1 MPDVSWVSDNLVSF
15 SDTYSCCMQ
24 RLLDFLKKYSFWFRF
39 LLLEGLS
46 LLLLFRFNSYQK
58 SVWVTSANAV
68 SGKILE
74 WKSDFSKYISDI
86 NSNFGSNPMMGMP
99 FNVSTNIYPEGK
111 AVGFFEATSVIT
123 SEVIY

>member
-1 MPDVSWVSDNLVSF
+1 
-15 SDTYSCCMQ
+15 MQ
-24 RLLDFLKKYSFWFRF
+24 RLLDFLKKYSYWFLF

-74 WKSDFSKYISDI
+74 WKSDFSKYINKDEI
-86 NSNFGSNPMMGMP
+86 MLKNKL
-99 FNVSTNIYPEGK
+99 K
-111 AVGFFEATSVIT
+111 AIIIADM
-123 SEVIY
+123 